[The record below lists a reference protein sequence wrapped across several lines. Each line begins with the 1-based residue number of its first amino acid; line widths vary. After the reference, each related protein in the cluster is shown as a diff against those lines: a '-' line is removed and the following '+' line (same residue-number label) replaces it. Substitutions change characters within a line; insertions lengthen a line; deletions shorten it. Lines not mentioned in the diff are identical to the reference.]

1 MVEWDRKCDEH
12 KEFPGCS
19 DPVLKMKKI
28 SAKNAKM
35 DHNNL
40 IFNPNPLYAQLKNPY
55 FSS

>member
-1 MVEWDRKCDEH
+1 
-12 KEFPGCS
+12 
-19 DPVLKMKKI
+19 MKKI

-40 IFNPNPLYAQLKNPY
+40 IFNPNPLYAKHKNPY

>member
-1 MVEWDRKCDEH
+1 
-12 KEFPGCS
+12 
-19 DPVLKMKKI
+19 MKKI